1 MIQRDINVGLTEEVA
16 QKNLGHCLTL
26 HVHPL
31 QIIVSTKNFRV
42 KGTTNKVS

>member
-1 MIQRDINVGLTEEVA
+1 MIQRDINVGLTEDFA

-26 HVHPL
+26 HAHPL

>member
-16 QKNLGHCLTL
+16 QKNLGHRLTL

-31 QIIVSTKNFRV
+31 QIIVSTKNFRF
-42 KGTTNKVS
+42 KGITNKVS